1 MSRAWRE
8 LNTFHSMLLF
18 VSVVGVDI
26 ITLCYKLIVS
36 WYKCPYPKSSHHNNK
51 RLQPTQRKN
60 NGINVIQT
68 PMNWAI
74 IFNLKLYFWRM
85 LTFNNS
91 HLKTIFMF
99 TYIKKHTF
107 DGVEYAISC
116 TFIDFT
122 FKYIALNKFSYV
134 FRF

>member
-1 MSRAWRE
+1 MSRAWRK

-18 VSVVGVDI
+18 VSVVGGVDI

-74 IFNLKLYFWRM
+74 IFNLKLYYWRM
-85 LTFNNS
+85 LTFNNG

-99 TYIKKHTF
+99 TYIWSDTTWRYRVNNF
-107 DGVEYAISC
+107 M
-116 TFIDFT
+116 
-122 FKYIALNKFSYV
+122 YIYWFYV
-134 FRF
+134 SIYCI

>member
-51 RLQPTQRKN
+51 ILQPTQQKN

-74 IFNLKLYFWRM
+74 IFNLKLYYWRM
-85 LTFNNS
+85 FTFQNS
-91 HLKTIFMF
+91 QLKTIFIF
-99 TYIKKHTF
+99 TYIKNDIYNFMHIHWFFCFNILHLTSLGIFSVF
-107 DGVEYAISC
+107 D
-116 TFIDFT
+116 
-122 FKYIALNKFSYV
+122 
-134 FRF
+134 

>member
-1 MSRAWRE
+1 MSRAWRK

-99 TYIKKHTF
+99 TYLKNDNCVKYT
-107 DGVEYAISC
+107 ISC

-122 FKYIALNKFSYV
+122 FKYIAFNKFSYV